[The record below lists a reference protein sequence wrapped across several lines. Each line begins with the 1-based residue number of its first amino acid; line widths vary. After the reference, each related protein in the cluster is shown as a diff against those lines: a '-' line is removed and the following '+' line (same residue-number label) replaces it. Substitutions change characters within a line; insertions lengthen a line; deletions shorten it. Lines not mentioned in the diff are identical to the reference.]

1 MSAFQPFL
9 QYFAAGSDTASC
21 QDYEE
26 KEFVECFSEET
37 QIIDIFT
44 HCNCHIS
51 FLIARNSSEFLLVL
65 VSIR

>member
-21 QDYEE
+21 QDYGE
-26 KEFVECFSEET
+26 KEFVECFSEGT

-44 HCNCHIS
+44 HPREQ
-51 FLIARNSSEFLLVL
+51 LIFTCKRVQHPSDKHM
-65 VSIR
+65 

>member
-9 QYFAAGSDTASC
+9 QYFAAGSDIASC

-26 KEFVECFSEET
+26 KEFVECFSKET

-44 HCNCHIS
+44 HCK
-51 FLIARNSSEFLLVL
+51 L
-65 VSIR
+65 